1 MIGRGSLLYEA
12 GNLKLILCDNL
23 AGWDHTG
30 VRREPQEGGDICVP
44 MVEPC

>member
-1 MIGRGSLLYEA
+1 MV
-12 GNLKLILCDNL
+12 LCDNL
-23 AGWDHTG
+23 AGWDRTG